1 MMATMFDD
9 QGFVPPHR
17 RYGALPVLRLLP
29 ALLVVTVFLPQRFLL
44 GGREFPPG
52 AQPWLVAL
60 AVVVIAGNVMLLPW
74 LWPERWSALLSQIGL
89 LTITVAAGGMLLLHP
104 DGVVYALPFWTAR
117 LAVRY
122 REPGPLSYVVIGLS
136 LLAAA
141 LPQLLHGF
149 NWMAATGIALGV
161 LLVALMTINR
171 QGREERLEQAE
182 LLLARRQ
189 QVVEEHA
196 RAAALAERARI
207 AREVHDVLAHSL
219 AGLSLTLQ
227 GTRLMLQR
235 DNASQEVID
244 QVTKAQKLAADG
256 LAEARRAVAA
266 LREDKV
272 PDARAIADLVT
283 AFRLESGVPAELTI
297 NGEPRDL
304 PADAASALYRT
315 AQEALTNAR
324 KHAPGA
330 PVNAVLDFEDGR
342 TVLTVTDHPGQPPN
356 HATTG
361 GYGLLGMR
369 ERAELIGG
377 ELETGPMDDGWRV
390 RLVVPA

>member
-1 MMATMFDD
+1 MMTTMFDR
-9 QGFVPPHR
+9 QGFVPPDR
-17 RYGALPVLRLLP
+17 RYGALSSVRMLPSVLVLTL
-29 ALLVVTVFLPQRFLL
+29 FLPHRLVL
-44 GGREFPPG
+44 GGAPIPPG
-52 AQPWLVAL
+52 QLPWLIAL
-60 AVVVIAGNVMLLPW
+60 AVVVVAGNVTLLP
-74 LWPERWSALLSQIGL
+74 LVWPVRPAPLASQIGL
-89 LTITVAAGGMLLLHP
+89 VAMTVAILVILVLHP
-104 DGVVYALPFWTAR
+104 DGLVYGLPFWTAR
-117 LAVRY
+117 MAVRY
-122 REPGPLSYVVIGLS
+122 RGPARLGYVVIGLS
-136 LLAAA
+136 LVAAA
-141 LPQLLHGF
+141 LPMLLSDF
-149 NWMAATGIALGV
+149 NWLAALGITLGV
-161 LLVALMTINR
+161 LAIVLLTVNR

-207 AREVHDVLAHSL
+207 ARDVHDVLAHSL

-266 LREDKV
+266 LRDDKV

-283 AFRLESGVPAELTI
+283 AFRLESGAPAELTV
-297 NGEPRDL
+297 NGDPRDL
-304 PADAASALYRT
+304 PAEAASALYRT

-330 PVNAVLDFEDGR
+330 PVDAVLDFEDGR
-342 TVLTVTDHPGQPPN
+342 TVLTVTDHPGKPPA
-356 HATTG
+356 HATNG

-377 ELETGPMDDGWRV
+377 ELETGPMADGWRV

>member
-1 MMATMFDD
+1 MMTTMFDD
-9 QGFVPPHR
+9 QGFVPPDR
-17 RYGALPVLRLLP
+17 RYGALSLVRLMPSVFVLTL
-29 ALLVVTVFLPQRFLL
+29 FLPQNWVLA
-44 GGREFPPG
+44 G
-52 AQPWLVAL
+52 APVVANELPWLIAL
-60 AVVVIAGNVMLLPW
+60 ALVVIAGNVMLLPFSW
-74 LWPERWSALLSQIGL
+74 AALRSPMMSQIGL
-89 LTITVAAGGMLLLHP
+89 LVITLASSGILVLHP
-104 DGVVYALPFWTAR
+104 NGVVYALPFWTAR

-122 REPGPLSYVVIGLS
+122 RGPRSLSYVIIGLS
-136 LLAAA
+136 MVGAAI
-141 LPQLLHGF
+141 PQLLRDF
-149 NWMAATGIALGV
+149 EWPAALGIALGV
-161 LLVALMTINR
+161 LALVLLTANR

-182 LLLARRQ
+182 LLVARRQ
-189 QVVEEHA
+189 QVIEEHA

-244 QVTKAQKLAADG
+244 QVTKAQRLAADG
-256 LAEARRAVAA
+256 LSEARRAVAA

-272 PDARAIADLVT
+272 PDARAIVDLVT
-283 AFRLESGVPAELTI
+283 AFRLESGAAAELVV

-304 PADAASALYRT
+304 PAEAASALYRT

-330 PVNAVLDFEDGR
+330 TVDAVLDFEDGR
-342 TVLTVTDHPGQPPN
+342 TVLTVTDHPGKPPA
-356 HATTG
+356 HATSG

-377 ELETGPMDDGWRV
+377 ELETGPMADGWRV

>member
-1 MMATMFDD
+1 MTTMFDD
-9 QGFVPPHR
+9 QGFVLPDR
-17 RYGALPVLRLLP
+17 RYGALSLVRLMPSVL
-29 ALLVVTVFLPQRFLL
+29 ALTLFLPQRWVLA
-44 GGREFPPG
+44 GTPVA
-52 AQPWLVAL
+52 AQELPWLIAL
-60 AVVVIAGNVMLLPW
+60 VLVVIAGNVMLLPFSW
-74 LWPERWSALLSQIGL
+74 AALRSPWVSQLGL
-89 LTITVAAGGMLLLHP
+89 LAITLAAGGILLLHP
-104 DGVVYALPFWTAR
+104 NGVVYALPFWTAR

-122 REPGPLSYVVIGLS
+122 RSPGPLSYVVIGLS
-136 LLAAA
+136 MVGGAIPQLKDFQWLAA
-141 LPQLLHGF
+141 L
-149 NWMAATGIALGV
+149 GIALGV
-161 LLVALMTINR
+161 LALVLLTANR

-189 QVVEEHA
+189 QVIEEHA

-256 LAEARRAVAA
+256 LTEARRAVAA
-266 LREDKV
+266 LRDDKV

-283 AFRLESGVPAELTI
+283 AFRLETGAPAELTI
-297 NGEPRDL
+297 SGEPRDL

-330 PVNAVLDFEDGR
+330 RVDAVLDFENGR
-342 TVLTVTDHPGQPPN
+342 TVLTVTDHPGRPPA
-356 HATTG
+356 HATSG

-377 ELETGPMDDGWRV
+377 ELETGPMEDGWRV

>member
-1 MMATMFDD
+1 MMTTMFDS
-9 QGFVPPHR
+9 QGFVPR
-17 RYGALPVLRLLP
+17 DRAYGALSTVRLLP
-29 ALLVVTVFLPQRFLL
+29 SVLVVTLFLPYRLVL
-44 GGREFPPG
+44 GGPQIPPDRL
-52 AQPWLVAL
+52 PWLIAL
-60 AVVVIAGNVMLLPW
+60 AAVVVAGNVLLLP
-74 LWPERWSALLSQIGL
+74 LSWPARPSPLASQIGL
-89 LTITVAAGGMLLLHP
+89 VAMTAATVVILVLHP
-104 DGVVYALPFWTAR
+104 NGLVYGLPFWTAR
-117 LAVRY
+117 MAIRY
-122 REPGPLSYVVIGLS
+122 RGPAPLGYVVIGLS
-136 LLAAA
+136 LVAAA
-141 LPQLLHGF
+141 LPMLLQGF
-149 NWMAATGIALGV
+149 NWLAALGIALGV
-161 LLVALMTINR
+161 LALVLLTANR

-189 QVVEEHA
+189 QVIEEHA

-256 LAEARRAVAA
+256 LTEARRAVAA
-266 LREDKV
+266 LRDDKV

-283 AFRLESGVPAELTI
+283 AFRLETGAPAELTI
-297 NGEPRDL
+297 NGKPRDL

-330 PVNAVLDFEDGR
+330 RLDAVLDFQNGH
-342 TVLTVTDHPGQPPN
+342 TVLTVTDHPGKPPA
-356 HATTG
+356 HATGG

-377 ELETGPMDDGWRV
+377 ELETGPMEDGWRV

>member
-1 MMATMFDD
+1 MFDD
-9 QGFVPPHR
+9 QGFVPRDR
-17 RYGALPVLRLLP
+17 RYGALSAVRLLP
-29 ALLVVTVFLPQRFLL
+29 SVFALTLFLPQKWVL
-44 GGREFPPG
+44 GGTPVLPEHL
-52 AQPWLVAL
+52 PWLIVLAL
-60 AVVVIAGNVMLLPW
+60 VVVAGNVLLLPFS
-74 LWPERWSALLSQIGL
+74 WSPMVPQVGL
-89 LTITVAAGGMLLLHP
+89 LTVTLASCGILLLHP
-104 DGVVYALPFWTAR
+104 NGVVYALPFWTAR

-122 REPGPLSYVVIGLS
+122 RGPLSYVVIGLS
-136 LLAAA
+136 MVGAG
-141 LPQLLHGF
+141 LPQLLKDFQWLAGL
-149 NWMAATGIALGV
+149 GIALGV
-161 LLVALMTINR
+161 LALVLLTANR

-182 LLLARRQ
+182 LLVARRQ

-283 AFRLESGVPAELTI
+283 AFRLESGATAELI
-297 NGEPRDL
+297 VNGEPRDL
-304 PADAASALYRT
+304 PAEAASALYRT

-342 TVLTVTDHPGQPPN
+342 TVLTVTDHPGKPPA
-356 HATTG
+356 HVTSG

-377 ELETGPMDDGWRV
+377 ELETGPMEDGWRV

>member
-1 MMATMFDD
+1 MMTTMFDD
-9 QGFVPPHR
+9 QGFVPRDR
-17 RYGALPVLRLLP
+17 RYGALSAFRMLP
-29 ALLVVTVFLPQRFLL
+29 AVLALTLFLPQRLFL
-44 GGREFPPG
+44 GGQQIPADLR
-52 AQPWLVAL
+52 PWLGAL
-60 AVVVIAGNVMLLPW
+60 ALVVVAGNLMLLPW
-74 LWPERWSALLSQIGL
+74 PWPERRAALLSQIGL
-89 LTITVAAGGMLLLHP
+89 LVITVTTGVILVLHP
-104 DGVVYALPFWTAR
+104 DGVVYGLPFWTAR

-122 REPGPLSYVVIGLS
+122 RRPNLLSYVVIALS
-136 LLAAA
+136 VIGAG
-141 LPQLLHGF
+141 LPQLFRDF
-149 NWMAATGIALGV
+149 NWLAALGIGLGV
-161 LLVALMTINR
+161 LLVALLTLNR

-244 QVTKAQKLAADG
+244 QVSKAQKLAADG

-266 LREDKV
+266 LRDDKV

-283 AFRLESGVPAELTI
+283 AFRLESGAPAELTV

-304 PADAASALYRT
+304 PAEAATALYRT

-330 PVNAVLDFEDGR
+330 PVDAVLDFEDGR
-342 TVLTVTDHPGQPPN
+342 TVLTVIDHPGKPPA
-356 HATTG
+356 HATSG

-377 ELETGPMDDGWRV
+377 ELETGPMEDGWRV

>member
-1 MMATMFDD
+1 MMTAMVDD
-9 QGFVPPHR
+9 QGFVPPVR
-17 RYGALPVLRLLP
+17 RYGALSFVQLMPSVFVLTL
-29 ALLVVTVFLPQRFLL
+29 FLPQGWVLAGTPVPL
-44 GGREFPPG
+44 E
-52 AQPWLVAL
+52 QLPWLIAL
-60 AVVVIAGNVMLLPW
+60 ALVVIAGNVLLLPFSW
-74 LWPERWSALLSQIGL
+74 AALRSPLVPQVGL
-89 LTITVAAGGMLLLHP
+89 IVITLASSGILLLHP
-104 DGVVYALPFWTAR
+104 NGVIYALPFWTAR
-117 LAVRY
+117 LAVR
-122 REPGPLSYVVIGLS
+122 RPGSLSYVVIGLS
-136 LLAAA
+136 MVGAAVPQLVKDFQWLAA
-141 LPQLLHGF
+141 L
-149 NWMAATGIALGV
+149 GIALGV
-161 LLVALMTINR
+161 LALVLLTANR

-182 LLLARRQ
+182 LLVARRQ
-189 QVVEEHA
+189 QVIEEHA

-244 QVTKAQKLAADG
+244 QVTKAQRLAADG

-283 AFRLESGVPAELTI
+283 AFRLESGAAAELVV

-304 PADAASALYRT
+304 PAEAASALYRT

-330 PVNAVLDFEDGR
+330 PVEAVLDFEDRR
-342 TVLTVTDHPGQPPN
+342 TVLTVTDHPGKPPA
-356 HATTG
+356 HATSG
-361 GYGLLGMR
+361 GYGLMGMR

-377 ELETGPMDDGWRV
+377 ELETGPMEDGWRV

>member
-1 MMATMFDD
+1 M
-9 QGFVPPHR
+9 R
-17 RYGALPVLRLLP
+17 RSAALVT
-29 ALLVVTVFLPQRFLL
+29 ALIALV
-44 GGREFPPG
+44 
-52 AQPWLVAL
+52 
-60 AVVVIAGNVMLLPW
+60 
-74 LWPERWSALLSQIGL
+74 L
-89 LTITVAAGGMLLLHP
+89 LTA
-104 DGVVYALPFWTAR
+104 
-117 LAVRY
+117 
-122 REPGPLSYVVIGLS
+122 
-136 LLAAA
+136 
-141 LPQLLHGF
+141 
-149 NWMAATGIALGV
+149 
-161 LLVALMTINR
+161 NR

-256 LAEARRAVAA
+256 LTEARRAVAA
-266 LREDKV
+266 LRDDKV

-283 AFRLESGVPAELTI
+283 SFRLESGAPAELTI

-330 PVNAVLDFEDGR
+330 RVDAVLDFENGR
-342 TVLTVTDHPGQPPN
+342 TVLTVTDHPGKPPK
-356 HATTG
+356 HATSG

-377 ELETGPMDDGWRV
+377 ELETGPMEDGWRV

>member
-1 MMATMFDD
+1 MMTTMFDR
-9 QGFVPPHR
+9 QGFVPR
-17 RYGALPVLRLLP
+17 DREYGALSAVRLLP
-29 ALLVVTVFLPQRFLL
+29 SVLVVTLFLPHHLVL
-44 GGREFPPG
+44 GG
-52 AQPWLVAL
+52 QPIPDDQLLWTIVL
-60 AVVVIAGNVMLLPW
+60 AAIVVVGNVMLLP
-74 LWPERWSALLSQIGL
+74 LSWPARPSPLASQIGL
-89 LTITVAAGGMLLLHP
+89 VAMTTAAAALLLLHP
-104 DGVVYALPFWTAR
+104 NSLIYALPFWTAR
-117 LAVRY
+117 MAVRY
-122 REPGPLSYVVIGLS
+122 RGPAPLGYVVIGLS
-136 LLAAA
+136 LLGAA
-141 LPQLLHGF
+141 LPMLLDGF
-149 NWMAATGIALGV
+149 NWLGALGITLGV
-161 LLVALMTINR
+161 LAIVLLTVNR

-189 QVVEEHA
+189 QVIEEHA

-256 LAEARRAVAA
+256 LTEARRAVAA
-266 LREDKV
+266 LRDDKV

-283 AFRLESGVPAELTI
+283 AFRLETGAPADLTV

-330 PVNAVLDFEDGR
+330 RVDAVLDFENGR
-342 TVLTVTDHPGQPPN
+342 TVLTVMDHPGKPPA
-356 HATTG
+356 HATGG

-377 ELETGPMDDGWRV
+377 ELETGPMEDGWRV

>member
-1 MMATMFDD
+1 MMTTMFDD
-9 QGFVPPHR
+9 QGFVPR
-17 RYGALPVLRLLP
+17 GRYGALSASRLLP
-29 ALLVVTVFLPQRFLL
+29 ALLALTLFLPQRFVL
-44 GGREFPPG
+44 GGRPVGSEL
-52 AQPWLVAL
+52 QPWLAAL
-60 AVVVIAGNVMLLPW
+60 ALVVVVANVMLLPW
-74 LWPERWSALLSQIGL
+74 MWPRRWAPLLSQIGL
-89 LTITVAAGGMLLLHP
+89 LVITMATCGILFLHP
-104 DGVVYALPFWTAR
+104 DGAVYALPFWTAR

-122 REPGPLSYVVIGLS
+122 RGPSPLSYVVIGLS
-136 LLAAA
+136 VLGAAM
-141 LPQLLHGF
+141 PQLVKDF
-149 NWMAATGIALGV
+149 NWLAGLGIGLGV
-161 LLVALMTINR
+161 LLVTLLTLNR
-171 QGREERLEQAE
+171 QGREEHLEQAE

-235 DNASQEVID
+235 DNASPEVID

-272 PDARAIADLVT
+272 PDARAIADLIT
-283 AFRLESGVPAELTI
+283 AFRLESGAPAELTVH
-297 NGEPRDL
+297 GEPRDL
-304 PADAASALYRT
+304 PAEAASALYRT

-330 PVNAVLDFEDGR
+330 RVDAVLDFEDGR
-342 TVLTVTDHPGQPPN
+342 TVLTVTDHPGKPP
-356 HATTG
+356 APVTSG

-377 ELETGPMDDGWRV
+377 ELETGPMEDGWRV

>member
-1 MMATMFDD
+1 MFDR
-9 QGFVPPHR
+9 QGFVPQAR
-17 RYGALPVLRLLP
+17 EYGALSAMRLLP
-29 ALLVVTVFLPQRFLL
+29 SVLVVTLFLPHHLVL
-44 GGREFPPG
+44 GGQPIPG
-52 AQPWLVAL
+52 DQLPWTIVL
-60 AVVVIAGNVMLLPW
+60 ASIVVVGNVTLLP
-74 LWPERWSALLSQIGL
+74 LTWPARPSPLASQIGL
-89 LTITVAAGGMLLLHP
+89 VAMTAATAVILLMHP
-104 DGVVYALPFWTAR
+104 NSLVYGLPFWTAR
-117 LAVRY
+117 MAVRY
-122 REPGPLSYVVIGLS
+122 RGPGPLGYVVIGLS
-136 LLAAA
+136 LLGVA
-141 LPQLLHGF
+141 LPMLLNGF
-149 NWMAATGIALGV
+149 NWLGALGISLGV
-161 LLVALMTINR
+161 LAVVLLTINR

-189 QVVEEHA
+189 QVIEEHA

-256 LAEARRAVAA
+256 LTEARRAVAA
-266 LREDKV
+266 LRDDKV

-283 AFRLESGVPAELTI
+283 AFRLETGAPADLTV
-297 NGEPRDL
+297 NGEPREL

-330 PVNAVLDFEDGR
+330 RVDAVLDFENGR
-342 TVLTVTDHPGQPPN
+342 TVLTVMDHPGKPPT
-356 HATTG
+356 HAAGG

-377 ELETGPMDDGWRV
+377 ELETGPMEDGWRV

>member
-1 MMATMFDD
+1 MTTMFDR
-9 QGFVPPHR
+9 QGFVPGDR
-17 RYGALPVLRLLP
+17 VYGALSTIRLLP
-29 ALLVVTVFLPQRFLL
+29 SVLVVTVFLPARMVL
-44 GGREFPPG
+44 GGEVIPAG
-52 AQPWLVAL
+52 QLPWLIAL
-60 AVVVIAGNVMLLPW
+60 AAVVIAGNITLLP
-74 LWPERWSALLSQIGL
+74 LTWPMRPSPLASQIGL
-89 LTITVAAGGMLLLHP
+89 VAMTAATIAILILHP
-104 DGVVYALPFWTAR
+104 NGLVYGLPFWTAR
-117 LAVRY
+117 MAVRY
-122 REPGPLSYVVIGLS
+122 RGPAPLGYLVIGLS
-136 LLAAA
+136 LVAAA
-141 LPQLLHGF
+141 LPMLIRSNF
-149 NWMAATGIALGV
+149 NWLAALGISLGV
-161 LLVALMTINR
+161 LALTLLTVNR

-256 LAEARRAVAA
+256 LTEARRAVAA
-266 LREDKV
+266 LRDDKV

-283 AFRLESGVPAELTI
+283 AFRLESGAPAELTV

-304 PADAASALYRT
+304 PAEAASALFRT

-330 PVNAVLDFEDGR
+330 RVDAVLDFEHGR
-342 TVLTVTDHPGQPPN
+342 TVLTVTDHPGRPPA
-356 HATTG
+356 HGTSG

-377 ELETGPMDDGWRV
+377 ELETGPMEDGWRV

>member
-1 MMATMFDD
+1 MFDD
-9 QGFVPPHR
+9 QGFVPPDR
-17 RYGALPVLRLLP
+17 RYGALSLVRLMPSVFVLTL
-29 ALLVVTVFLPQRFLL
+29 FLPQNWVLA
-44 GGREFPPG
+44 G
-52 AQPWLVAL
+52 APVVANELPWLIAL
-60 AVVVIAGNVMLLPW
+60 ALVVIAGNVMLLPFSW
-74 LWPERWSALLSQIGL
+74 ASLRSPMMSQIGL
-89 LTITVAAGGMLLLHP
+89 LIITLASSGILVLHP
-104 DGVVYALPFWTAR
+104 NGVVYALPFWTAR
-117 LAVRY
+117 LAVRL
-122 REPGPLSYVVIGLS
+122 RGPGPLRYVIIGLS
-136 LLAAA
+136 MVGAAI
-141 LPQLLHGF
+141 PQLLRDF
-149 NWMAATGIALGV
+149 DWPAALGIALGV
-161 LLVALMTINR
+161 LALVLLTANR

-182 LLLARRQ
+182 LLVARRQ
-189 QVVEEHA
+189 QVIEEHA

-244 QVTKAQKLAADG
+244 QVTKAQRLAADG

-283 AFRLESGVPAELTI
+283 AFRLESGAAAELVV

-304 PADAASALYRT
+304 PAEAASALYRT

-330 PVNAVLDFEDGR
+330 TVDAVLDFEDGR
-342 TVLTVTDHPGQPPN
+342 TVLTVTDHPGKPPA
-356 HATTG
+356 HATSG

-377 ELETGPMDDGWRV
+377 ELETGPMADGWRV

>member
-1 MMATMFDD
+1 MMTTMFDD
-9 QGFVPPHR
+9 QGFVPSDR
-17 RYGALPVLRLLP
+17 RYGALSFVRLMPSVL
-29 ALLVVTVFLPQRFLL
+29 ALTLFLPQK
-44 GGREFPPG
+44 
-52 AQPWLVAL
+52 WVL
-60 AVVVIAGNVMLLPW
+60 AGTPVETWELPW
-74 LWPERWSALLSQIGL
+74 LIALALVVVAGNIMVLPLSWAALRSPLVSQIGL
-89 LTITVAAGGMLLLHP
+89 LVITLASTGILLLHP
-104 DGVVYALPFWTAR
+104 NGAVYALPFWTAR

-122 REPGPLSYVVIGLS
+122 RGPGPISYIVIGLS
-136 LLAAA
+136 MLGGA
-141 LPQLLHGF
+141 LPQLVRDFQWL
-149 NWMAATGIALGV
+149 AALGIALGV
-161 LLVALMTINR
+161 LALVLLTANR

-182 LLLARRQ
+182 LLVARRQ
-189 QVVEEHA
+189 QVIEEHA
-196 RAAALAERARI
+196 RAAALGERARI

-244 QVTKAQKLAADG
+244 QVTKAQRLAADG

-266 LREDKV
+266 LRDDKV

-283 AFRLESGVPAELTI
+283 AFRLESGAAAELVV

-304 PADAASALYRT
+304 PAEAASALYRT

-330 PVNAVLDFEDGR
+330 PVDAVLDFEDGR
-342 TVLTVTDHPGQPPN
+342 TVLTVTDHPGKPPS
-356 HATTG
+356 HTTSG

-377 ELETGPMDDGWRV
+377 ELETGPMEDGWRV

>member
-1 MMATMFDD
+1 MMTAMFDD

-17 RYGALPVLRLLP
+17 RYEALSFVRLMP
-29 ALLVVTVFLPQRFLL
+29 SVFALTLFLPQMWFV
-44 GGREFPPG
+44 GGTPVPVE
-52 AQPWLVAL
+52 QLPWLIAL
-60 AVVVIAGNVMLLPW
+60 VLAVIAGNVMLLPFSW
-74 LWPERWSALLSQIGL
+74 AALRSPMMSQVGL
-89 LTITVAAGGMLLLHP
+89 LVITLASSGVLLLHP
-104 DGVVYALPFWTAR
+104 NGVAYALPFWTAR

-122 REPGPLSYVVIGLS
+122 RGPGPLGYVVIGLS
-136 LLAAA
+136 MVGAAI
-141 LPQLLHGF
+141 PQLLRDF
-149 NWMAATGIALGV
+149 QWLAALGIALGV
-161 LLVALMTINR
+161 LALVLLTANR

-182 LLLARRQ
+182 LLVARRQ
-189 QVVEEHA
+189 QVIEEHA

-207 AREVHDVLAHSL
+207 ARDVHDVLAHSL

-272 PDARAIADLVT
+272 PDARAIADLLT
-283 AFRLESGVPAELTI
+283 AFRLESGAAADLVV

-304 PADAASALYRT
+304 PAEAASALYRT

-330 PVNAVLDFEDGR
+330 PVDAVLDFEDGR
-342 TVLTVTDHPGQPPN
+342 TVLTVTDHPGKPPS
-356 HATTG
+356 HATSG
-361 GYGLLGMR
+361 GYGLVGMR

-377 ELETGPMDDGWRV
+377 ELETGPMADGWRV

>member
-1 MMATMFDD
+1 MFDD
-9 QGFVPPHR
+9 QGFVPSDR
-17 RYGALPVLRLLP
+17 RYGALSFVRLMP
-29 ALLVVTVFLPQRFLL
+29 SVFALTLFLPQ
-44 GGREFPPG
+44 G
-52 AQPWLVAL
+52 WVL
-60 AVVVIAGNVMLLPW
+60 AGTPLQTSELPW
-74 LWPERWSALLSQIGL
+74 LIPLVLIVVAGNIMVLPFSWAALRSPLVLQVGL
-89 LTITVAAGGMLLLHP
+89 LAVTLASSGILLLHP
-104 DGVVYALPFWTAR
+104 NGVVYALPFWTAR

-122 REPGPLSYVVIGLS
+122 RGPRPFSYIVIGLS
-136 LLAAA
+136 MLGGA
-141 LPQLLHGF
+141 LPQLVRDFQWLAGL
-149 NWMAATGIALGV
+149 GIALGV
-161 LLVALMTINR
+161 LALVLLTANR

-182 LLLARRQ
+182 LLVARRQ
-189 QVVEEHA
+189 QVIEEHA

-244 QVTKAQKLAADG
+244 QVTKAQRLAADG

-283 AFRLESGVPAELTI
+283 AFRLESGAAAELVV

-304 PADAASALYRT
+304 PAEAAAALYRT

-330 PVNAVLDFEDGR
+330 PVEAVLDFEDGR
-342 TVLTVTDHPGQPPN
+342 TVLTVTDHPGKPPA
-356 HATTG
+356 HATNG

-377 ELETGPMDDGWRV
+377 ELETGPMEDGWRV

>member
-1 MMATMFDD
+1 MFDE
-9 QGFVPPHR
+9 QGFVPPDRAH
-17 RYGALPVLRLLP
+17 GAFSAIRLLP
-29 ALLVVTVFLPQRFLL
+29 AVLVVTLFLPHRLVL
-44 GGREFPPG
+44 GGEPIPSDELPLLIVL
-52 AQPWLVAL
+52 A
-60 AVVVIAGNVMLLPW
+60 AVVIIGNVTLLP
-74 LWPERWSALLSQIGL
+74 LRWPVRMPPVASQIGL
-89 LTITVAAGGMLLLHP
+89 VAMAAAAVGILLLHSN
-104 DGVVYALPFWTAR
+104 GLVYGLPFWTAR
-117 LAVRY
+117 MAVRY
-122 REPGPLSYVVIGLS
+122 RGPAPLGYVVIGLS
-136 LLAAA
+136 LVAAA
-141 LPQLLHGF
+141 LPMLLQSF
-149 NWMAATGIALGV
+149 NWLAALGLTLGV
-161 LLVALMTINR
+161 LALVLLTVNR

-266 LREDKV
+266 LRDDKV

-283 AFRLESGVPAELTI
+283 AFRLETGAPADLTI

-330 PVNAVLDFEDGR
+330 RVDAVLDFKDGR
-342 TVLTVTDHPGQPPN
+342 TVLTVTDHPGKPPA
-356 HATTG
+356 HATSG

-377 ELETGPMDDGWRV
+377 ELETGPMEDGWRV